1 MSDNT
6 KGGTAMSLATHAPFD
21 STYRTTSA
29 WLRELMHELGW
40 DDPRRAY
47 AALRAVLHALRDRL
61 TVAEA
66 ADLAAQLPMLIR
78 GLFFEG
84 WRPNE
89 VPVKGRR
96 REDFLAHVA
105 AAFRDDPGVYPE
117 AVAGAVFQV
126 LRRHVSAG
134 EVGAVK
140 GLLPAE
146 IRSLWPEGEVNRRG

>member
-1 MSDNT
+1 MNPV
-6 KGGTAMSLATHAPFD
+6 THAPFE

-29 WLRELMHELGW
+29 WLRELMRELGW

-66 ADLAAQLPMLIR
+66 ADLSAQLPMLVR

-84 WRPNE
+84 WRPNA
-89 VPVKGRR
+89 VPVKEQR

-105 AAFRDDPGVYPE
+105 AAFRDDPGVYP
-117 AVAGAVFQV
+117 
-126 LRRHVSAG
+126 RRSPEPCSRSSDGTSPPGRSAT
-134 EVGAVK
+134 
-140 GLLPAE
+140 
-146 IRSLWPEGEVNRRG
+146 

>member
-1 MSDNT
+1 MNPTS
-6 KGGTAMSLATHAPFD
+6 HAPFD

-29 WLRELMHELGW
+29 WLKELMRELNW

-66 ADLAAQLPMLIR
+66 ADLSAQLPMLVR

-84 WRPNE
+84 WRPNA
-89 VPVKGRR
+89 VPVRERR
-96 REDFLAHVA
+96 REDFLAPVA
-105 AAFRDDPGVYPE
+105 AAFRDDPGVDPE
-117 AVAGAVFQV
+117 AVAWAVFQV

-134 EVGAVK
+134 EVGDVK

-146 IRSLWPEGEVNRRG
+146 IRPLWPECQVSRRG